1 VTRTASRRTFG
12 EQKSAPNSTGG
23 DLAEK
28 RRAARGLIEWASGE
42 KEIKKI
48 KMGLTVGRDALV
60 SQSATENERLRTR
73 DRSVQVTID
82 FLVSRNGSFREQQR
96 KEMSFKGSNLIKK
109 TQGLSCTLRVERCA
123 NS

>member
-1 VTRTASRRTFG
+1 MS
-12 EQKSAPNSTGG
+12 K
-23 DLAEK
+23 
-28 RRAARGLIEWASGE
+28 

-96 KEMSFKGSNLIKK
+96 KEMS
-109 TQGLSCTLRVERCA
+109 
-123 NS
+123 